1 MKLVRFLMK
10 LNNETVVIE
19 LKNGTVVVG
28 TVTGKF
34 SFLFFYILYILLTCL
49 VYFVGVD
56 MSMNTHL
63 KAVKL
68 TVKGR
73 EAVALDHLTI
83 RGNNIRYFLLPE
95 SLPLETLL
103 VDDAP
108 KVRNKKQARGDQN
121 RGAMGDKRRK
131 VKRPP
136 PNPARTAR

>member
-1 MKLVRFLMK
+1 
-10 LNNETVVIE
+10 
-19 LKNGTVVVG
+19 
-28 TVTGKF
+28 
-34 SFLFFYILYILLTCL
+34 
-49 VYFVGVD
+49 

-108 KVRNKKQARGDQN
+108 KVRNKKQIKEQGTRG
-121 RGAMGDKRRK
+121 GPMGDRKRK
-131 VKRPP
+131 TKRPP

>member
-28 TVTGKF
+28 TVTGKLYLLKQPFLTLF
-34 SFLFFYILYILLTCL
+34 SFLI
-49 VYFVGVD
+49 FVGVD

-108 KVRNKKQARGDQN
+108 KVRNKKQVRGDQGG
-121 RGAMGDKRRK
+121 RGGAQGDRKRK

>member
-19 LKNGTVVVG
+19 LKNGTIVNG
-28 TVTGKF
+28 TVTG
-34 SFLFFYILYILLTCL
+34 
-49 VYFVGVD
+49 VD
-56 MSMNTHL
+56 VSMNTHL

-73 EAVALDHLTI
+73 EAVTMDHLTI

-108 KVRNKKQARGDQN
+108 KVRNKKAAVGTAAKT
-121 RGAMGDKRRK
+121 GPAKR
-131 VKRPP
+131 
-136 PNPARTAR
+136 

>member
-1 MKLVRFLMK
+1 
-10 LNNETVVIE
+10 
-19 LKNGTVVVG
+19 
-28 TVTGKF
+28 
-34 SFLFFYILYILLTCL
+34 
-49 VYFVGVD
+49 

-108 KVRNKKQARGDQN
+108 KVRNKKAVRDVGGRN
-121 RGAMGDKRRK
+121 NTMGDKRRK

>member
-1 MKLVRFLMK
+1 
-10 LNNETVVIE
+10 
-19 LKNGTVVVG
+19 
-28 TVTGKF
+28 
-34 SFLFFYILYILLTCL
+34 
-49 VYFVGVD
+49 
-56 MSMNTHL
+56 MNTHL

-83 RGNNIRYFLLPE
+83 RGNNIRYFQLPE

-108 KVRNKKQARGDQN
+108 KVRNKKQARSGDAGG
-121 RGAMGDKRRK
+121 RGPMGDRKRK

>member
-1 MKLVRFLMK
+1 MGIIEKEKMKLVRFLMK
-10 LNNETVVIE
+10 LNNETW
-19 LKNGTVVVG
+19 VVG
-28 TVTGKF
+28 TVT
-34 SFLFFYILYILLTCL
+34 
-49 VYFVGVD
+49 GVD

-108 KVRNKKQARGDQN
+108 KVRNKKQVRETQGPGGRGGVD
-121 RGAMGDKRRK
+121 RKRK
-131 VKRPP
+131 IKRAP
-136 PNPARTAR
+136 PNPARNVR

>member
-1 MKLVRFLMK
+1 
-10 LNNETVVIE
+10 
-19 LKNGTVVVG
+19 
-28 TVTGKF
+28 
-34 SFLFFYILYILLTCL
+34 
-49 VYFVGVD
+49 
-56 MSMNTHL
+56 MNTHL
-63 KAVKL
+63 KAVKM

-108 KVRNKKQARGDQN
+108 KVRNKKQPRSDQRG
-121 RGAMGDKRRK
+121 GAAGDRKRK

>member
-1 MKLVRFLMK
+1 MK

-28 TVTGKF
+28 TVTGKY
-34 SFLFFYILYILLTCL
+34 LLMLYNRSSILL
-49 VYFVGVD
+49 GVD
-56 MSMNTHL
+56 VSMNTHL

-108 KVRNKKQARGDQN
+108 KVRNKKAAGRG
-121 RGAMGDKRRK
+121 GMPGIDKRSRK
-131 VKRPP
+131 IKRPP
-136 PNPARTAR
+136 PNPARR

>member
-1 MKLVRFLMK
+1 MKLVKFLMK

-19 LKNGTVVVG
+19 LKNGTVVNG
-28 TVTGKF
+28 TVTG
-34 SFLFFYILYILLTCL
+34 
-49 VYFVGVD
+49 VD
-56 MSMNTHL
+56 VSMNTHL

-73 EAVALDHLTI
+73 DPVSMDHLTI

-108 KVRNKKQARGDQN
+108 KVKNKKTTDAN
-121 RGAMGDKRRK
+121 KAGAAKK
-131 VKRPP
+131 
-136 PNPARTAR
+136 